1 MVASRAR
8 PFNFAASG
16 GRRKKGQA
24 LELIRFILASAGP
37 FQNRLV
43 GAMALTSLGM
53 GALMVVVNLASAP
66 DADGEALFGLVV
78 LFVCLAALVIGGHRY
93 STRLT
98 TTLAEAVLRE
108 LRDDAV
114 RLVRRLELD
123 GLERTG
129 VERIHATV
137 ARDSVMISDAMPV
150 VMTGVISGFTFVL
163 LGAYIAWLSLFGA
176 LILGCVLAVTVY
188 FYRYSQRHSRAALV
202 AASSQETAFLEQFGH
217 LLHGFKE
224 VRQNAP
230 RGEDLEGGHL
240 LPASA
245 LIEARNAAA
254 AERIA
259 SGMSVSYIGFYA
271 LLAATVFL
279 LPGYAEEHAT
289 VLQVLYAVLFML
301 SSLDNVLR
309 SLAVLQRADLAMSRL
324 RDMTATLRGL
334 AGAEEP
340 DARLPRRGFSE
351 IELHGVAYSYRGSDG
366 KATFTVGPCDLVLT
380 PGEIVFL
387 VGGNGSGKST
397 LSKLVTGLYEPS
409 SGMIAWDGREV
420 GRAERGEYRQLFSCV
435 FTDFHLFDRLYG
447 LDVPEQEVNA
457 LIAEM
462 GLAEKTAYRD
472 GRFTRLDLST
482 GQRKRLALVVA
493 LLEDRPAYLLDE
505 VGADQDP
512 PFRARFYNEI
522 LPGLRA
528 RGKAVIVI
536 SHDDRY
542 FGVADRI
549 FTMQDGRLA
558 ETAVPA

>member
-1 MVASRAR
+1 M
-8 PFNFAASG
+8 
-16 GRRKKGQA
+16 
-24 LELIRFILASAGP
+24 ELIKFILASAGP
-37 FQNRLV
+37 FRNRLV
-43 GAMALTSLGM
+43 GGMAVTSLAM
-53 GALMVVVNLASAP
+53 GALMVVVNHASGQEA
-66 DADGEALFGLVV
+66 GEGDTFSLVV
-78 LFVCLAALVIGGHRY
+78 LFVCLAACVIGGHRY
-93 STRLT
+93 AARHT
-98 TTLAEAVLRE
+98 TALAEAILRT
-108 LRDDAV
+108 LRDSAV

-129 VERIHATV
+129 AEQIHAAV

-150 VMTGVISGFTFVL
+150 IMTGVISGFTFVL
-163 LGAYIAWLSLFGA
+163 LGVYIAWLSLAGI
-176 LILGCVLAVTVY
+176 LILGVVVSLTVY
-188 FYRYSQRHSRAALV
+188 FYRYSQRNSRAALM
-202 AASSQETAFLEQFGH
+202 AASQQETLFLEQFGH

-230 RGEDLEGGHL
+230 RGEDLEGRHL

-245 LIEARNAAA
+245 LIEARNTAA
-254 AERIA
+254 AERIE
-259 SGMSVSYIGFYA
+259 SGMSISYVGFYA

-279 LPGYAEEHAT
+279 LPDYVEEQRTA
-289 VLQVLYAVLFML
+289 LQVLYAVLFML

-309 SLAVLQRADLAMSRL
+309 SMAVLQRADLAMARL
-324 RDMTATLRGL
+324 RGMARTLEEL
-334 AGAEEP
+334 AGEGEP
-340 DARLPRRGFSE
+340 AADAPRRGFE
-351 IELHGVAYSYRGSDG
+351 RIELHGVAYSYRGSDG
-366 KATFTVGPCDLVLT
+366 KATFTMGPCDLVLQ

-397 LSKLVTGLYEPS
+397 LSKLLTGLYEPS
-409 SGMIAWDGREV
+409 AGLISWDGREV
-420 GRAERGEYRQLFSCV
+420 TKAERGAYRQLFSCV
-435 FTDFHLFDRLYG
+435 FTDFHLFDRPYG
-447 LDVPEQEVNA
+447 LDVPEAEANA
-457 LIAEM
+457 LIATM
-462 GLAEKTAYRD
+462 GLADKTALQD

-482 GQRKRLALVVA
+482 GQKKRLALVVA

-512 PFRARFYNEI
+512 PFRARFYTEI

-558 ETAVPA
+558 PAPVPA

>member
-1 MVASRAR
+1 
-8 PFNFAASG
+8 
-16 GRRKKGQA
+16 
-24 LELIRFILASAGP
+24 
-37 FQNRLV
+37 
-43 GAMALTSLGM
+43 M

-66 DADGEALFGLVV
+66 EAATDGLLTLVV
-78 LFVCLAALVIGGHRY
+78 VFVCLAAMVIGGHRY
-93 STRLT
+93 SARLT
-98 TTLAEAVLRE
+98 TMLAEAALCD

-129 VERIHATV
+129 VERVHAAV

-150 VMTGVISGFTFVL
+150 IMSGVISGLTFVL
-163 LGAYIAWLSLFGA
+163 LGAYIAWLSLGGI
-176 LILGCVLAVTVY
+176 LILGFVLAVTVY
-188 FYRYSQRHSRAALV
+188 FYRFSQRNSRAALV
-202 AASSQETAFLEQFGH
+202 AASQQETAFLEQFGH

-224 VRQNAP
+224 VRQHAP
-230 RGEDLEGGHL
+230 RGEDLEVRHL

-245 LIEARNAAA
+245 LIKDRNTVAT
-254 AERIA
+254 ERIA
-259 SGMSVSYIGFYA
+259 SGMSISYIGFYA

-279 LPGYAEEHAT
+279 LPDYADQHRT

-324 RDMTATLRGL
+324 REMGRTLQGL
-334 AGAEEP
+334 AGAAEP
-340 DARLPRRGFSE
+340 DGNAPRPSFER
-351 IELHGVAYSYRGSDG
+351 IELHGVAYSYRGTDG
-366 KATFTVGPCDLVLT
+366 KATFTMGPCDLTLT

-409 SGMIAWDGREV
+409 AGMITWDGREV
-420 GRAERGEYRQLFSCV
+420 GPAERGAYRQLFSCV

-447 LDVPEQEVNA
+447 LNIPEEQVNA

-462 GLAEKTAYRD
+462 GLAEKTAFRG

-482 GQRKRLALVVA
+482 GQRKRLALLVA

-512 PFRARFYNEI
+512 AFRARFYAEI
-522 LPGLRA
+522 LPALRA
-528 RGKAVIVI
+528 RGKAVLVI

-542 FGVADRI
+542 FGVANRI
-549 FTMQDGRLA
+549 FAMQDGRLA
-558 ETAVPA
+558 SSEVSA